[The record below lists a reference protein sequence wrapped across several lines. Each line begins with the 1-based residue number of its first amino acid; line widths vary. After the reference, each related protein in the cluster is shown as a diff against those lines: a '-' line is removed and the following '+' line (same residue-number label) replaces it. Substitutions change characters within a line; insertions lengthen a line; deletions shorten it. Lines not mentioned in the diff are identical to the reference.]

1 MAFFAGL
8 TSRRAY
14 MAHLKGNQLME
25 EGKIQEAEAKHQ
37 EAIALYEESFKKGVK
52 TPGTYLGYGVLQMRR
67 REYEKAR
74 ESFLQVEKLP
84 NLTPQDKKQM
94 RTDYAI
100 CMWKMGKL
108 DIAIEQM
115 KEAQRAYGNDSLI
128 YGSLGYMLIEK
139 AVQTGDFTEAQ
150 AFNNEAMEYDD
161 EDAVV
166 LDNMGQLYLN
176 MGDKEKAREYFEK
189 AHEQKPK
196 QVDTLYYLA
205 VLSKDE
211 GNIEKAKEYLDTALN
226 GNFSA
231 LCTVTREQ
239 AQQLRD
245 ELGD

>member
-1 MAFFAGL
+1 MGFMAGL
-8 TSRRAY
+8 TARRAY
-14 MAHLKGNQLME
+14 LAHVKGNQLME
-25 EGKIQEAEAKHQ
+25 EGKLQEAEAKHQ
-37 EAIALYEESFKKGVK
+37 EAIALYEESFKKGIQK
-52 TPGTYLGYGVLQMRR
+52 PGTYLGYGVLQMRR

-74 ESFLQVEKLP
+74 DSFLKVEKLP
-84 NLTPQDKKQM
+84 NLTAQDKKQM

-108 DIAIEQM
+108 DTAIEQM
-115 KEAQRAYGNDSLI
+115 REAQRAYGNDSLI

-139 AVQTGDFTEAQ
+139 ALETGDFTEAQ
-150 AFNNEAMEYDD
+150 AFNQEALEYDD

-166 LDNMGQLYLN
+166 LDNMGQMNLR

-189 AHEQKPK
+189 AHEQRPK

-205 VLSKDE
+205 LLSKEAGDK
-211 GNIEKAKEYLDTALN
+211 EKAREYLDTALN

-239 AQQLRD
+239 AQKLRN
-245 ELGD
+245 EL